1 MIITHSS
8 FFGIHC
14 RKTSLAFTVIY
25 RRLPPEY
32 LDEICFH
39 SGKYRSTPQPGSLFS
54 LQASRP
60 AKTLE
65 HRLFDSCLLT
75 NFPNLG
81 ARVFFQISA
90 DFSKIFLFTQET
102 IPADLMVVKD
112 KQFSTPRAI
121 L

>member
-65 HRLFDSCLLT
+65 HRLFDPRLLT

-81 ARVFFQISA
+81 PRMFFQISA
-90 DFSKIFLFTQET
+90 YFAKIFLFAQET
-102 IPADLMVVKD
+102 IPADIMIIID
-112 KQFSTPRAI
+112 KQFSTPRTVS
-121 L
+121 